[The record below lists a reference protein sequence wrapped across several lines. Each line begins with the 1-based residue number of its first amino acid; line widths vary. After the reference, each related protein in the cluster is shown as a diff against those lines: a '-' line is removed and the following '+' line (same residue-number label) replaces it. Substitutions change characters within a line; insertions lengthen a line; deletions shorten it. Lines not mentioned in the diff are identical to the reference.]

1 MWWKWTLKM
10 DTGAFAATATSYSTI
25 SNALIA
31 AMYAAI
37 QKGTAVIKIEIYP
50 TKS

>member
-10 DTGAFAATATSYSTI
+10 NGGAFTANITSYCTI
-25 SNALIA
+25 SNALTGAI
-31 AMYAAI
+31 YAALQKNLEVI
-37 QKGTAVIKIEIYP
+37 QIEIYP